1 MADVSRLT
9 PRPSP
14 AHQPRTASMAP
25 PRALADGRDGTERPD
40 HEAYLVDCADRAA
53 DQLPPDTRS
62 MTGLARGAPPAGAPP
77 RRPPPRSALARTRT
91 RAVQQAC
98 PCLDIGRPA
107 AQSRDVRC
115 WCPLRRSSYPGGDG
129 LPPVRSPHG
138 RRLLAA
144 ASPGQNAPHCSG
156 QCGRAEATLS
166 FRFRLANGTVQ
177 TAMRHISH
185 CHISRNSVVGT
196 VLRKWPL

>member
-40 HEAYLVDCADRAA
+40 NEAHLVDRADRAA

-77 RRPPPRSALARTRT
+77 RRPPPASALARTRT

-115 WCPLRRSSYPGGDG
+115 WCPLRQSSYPLGHS
-129 LPPVRSPHG
+129 LPR
-138 RRLLAA
+138 AA
-144 ASPGQNAPHCSG
+144 ARAPTPSG
-156 QCGRAEATLS
+156 DAYWLRLVRGRPHHTVRGSVAELRLHSLSVFDSRQWQCA
-166 FRFRLANGTVQ
+166 
-177 TAMRHISH
+177 ISRS
-185 CHISRNSVVGT
+185 HISRNSVVGT

>member
-40 HEAYLVDCADRAA
+40 HEAHLVDCADRAA

-77 RRPPPRSALARTRT
+77 RRPPPASALARTRT

-115 WCPLRRSSYPGGDG
+115 WCPLRQSSYPLGHS
-129 LPPVRSPHG
+129 LPR
-138 RRLLAA
+138 AA
-144 ASPGQNAPHCSG
+144 ARAPTPLATPLGCGLSRADRTTLFG
-156 QCGRAEATLS
+156 AVCGRAVYTLCP
-166 FRFRLANGTVQ
+166 F
-177 TAMRHISH
+177 
-185 CHISRNSVVGT
+185 SRQWQS
-196 VLRKWPL
+196 

>member
-40 HEAYLVDCADRAA
+40 HEAHLVDCADRAA
-53 DQLPPDTRS
+53 EQLPPDTRS

-91 RAVQQAC
+91 YSGCTTGAC

-115 WCPLRRSSYPGGDG
+115 WCPLRQSSYPLGHS
-129 LPPVRSPHG
+129 LPR
-138 RRLLAA
+138 AA
-144 ASPGQNAPHCSG
+144 ARAPTPSGDAYWLRLVRGRPHHTVRGSVGELRLHSLSVFDSPM
-156 QCGRAEATLS
+156 
-166 FRFRLANGTVQ
+166 
-177 TAMRHISH
+177 AMRHISQPY
-185 CHISRNSVVGT
+185 
-196 VLRKWPL
+196 LA